1 MALRLRV
8 VSDHRRSLGDR
19 GNIVFGVG
27 GGTIGRSAD
36 NDWVLPDPQRY
47 VSAHHARVSF
57 RQGNYFLE
65 DLSTNG
71 AFANDGDV
79 AIGKIGPHK
88 LQNGDLIRFG
98 DYQVSVALEAEGGAD
113 APTAPHTDSVAV
125 PTSINA
131 LRTIGRAAQTD
142 IGASLDLDALLIP
155 DASGGESAPP
165 PPAPAPRI
173 AAEATAPSGSDS
185 ANQSGGFRPVNA
197 WGQAVA
203 RIPRPDARTDDEP
216 EPDEEVIARRIAR
229 LAKAAGKDPRSGA
242 SAPALYDVQSGLQAF
257 CRGAGIDAEKLPA
270 DAQTRMMHLVGQLF
284 REAFVGLKD
293 LERAR
298 NEIRN
303 RFRIEIPQV
312 ADDPRPSL
320 ARMGV
325 EELLVEILHQ
335 HETRRLD
342 AVQWLREQTASGK
355 DHENAISQAMQE
367 AFVEFVG
374 RLDPAELEARF
385 ERAARRGKLRTG
397 GKVQA
402 WELYADFYRNLVEK
416 PAEHMPHTF
425 VEAFS
430 LAYREYLKKKPG

>member
-1 MALRLRV
+1 MALRLRI

-19 GNIVFGVG
+19 SSIVFGVG

-36 NDWVLPDPQRY
+36 NDWVLPDPLRY

-57 RQGNYFLE
+57 RQGHYFLE

-71 AFANDGDV
+71 AFVNDGDV
-79 AIGKIGPHK
+79 AISKLGPHK
-88 LQNGDLIRFG
+88 LQNGDLLRLG
-98 DYQVSVALEAEGGAD
+98 DYQVVVAVDAD
-113 APTAPHTDSVAV
+113 AAAPTAPQTDSIAV
-125 PTSINA
+125 PTSIHG
-131 LRTIGRAAQTD
+131 LRAVGRAAQTD
-142 IGASLDLDALLIP
+142 IGASLDLDQLLIP
-155 DASGGESAPP
+155 DPAAESAPARVMAHAALESVP
-165 PPAPAPRI
+165 VAP
-173 AAEATAPSGSDS
+173 ELSQTGS
-185 ANQSGGFRPVNA
+185 QSGGYRPHNA
-197 WGQAVA
+197 YGQAVA
-203 RIPRPDARTDDEP
+203 RFARPAEAP
-216 EPDEEVIARRIAR
+216 ELQNEPDEEVIARRIAR
-229 LAKAAGKDPRSGA
+229 LARAAGKDPKMAAAA

-257 CRGAGIDAEKLPA
+257 CRGAGVDAEKLPA

-293 LERAR
+293 LERSR

-303 RFRIEIPQV
+303 RFRIEIQQD

-320 ARMGV
+320 ARMTV
-325 EELLVEILHQ
+325 EELLIEILHQ

-342 AVQWLREQTASGK
+342 AVQWLREQMTTAK
-355 DHENAISQAMQE
+355 DHENAVTQSMQE

-385 ERAARRGKLRTG
+385 ERAARRGKLRSG
-397 GKVQA
+397 GNAQH

-416 PAEHMPHTF
+416 PAEHLPHTF

-430 LAYREYLKKKPG
+430 LAYREFIKKKPGA